1 MGQKTS
7 FYISDELSKIV
18 KKYIERYGSLSKFIN
33 YAILSMDTMYRI
45 ERRFLRDFFTQ
56 PEIKYIIDKFNF
68 MECIPQI
75 TENMLS
81 DFIEDDLK
89 INFEELAINREVILK
104 KSKELTLSQQY
115 ALLDWINELKKSK
128 N

>member
-75 TENMLS
+75 TENLLS

-89 INFEELAINREVILK
+89 TNFEELAINREVILK